1 MPSTFLTCKE
11 QERLACFPDDIQQ
24 WDLITYFTLTEHDC
38 SLIDT
43 YQGESNRLGA
53 ALQLC
58 AVRYLGFCPANL
70 HTASSDMT
78 AFLARQLK
86 VDPSVLQDYG
96 KRRMTRNVHFNAVLN
111 HLGFRR
117 VQIED
122 HEQIVAWLTERALE
136 HDKPTLLFQMICE
149 RLKQQQMIRPA
160 VTTLERWV
168 VTARMQA
175 HHESLRRLQ
184 PLLTPERVTLLDSLL
199 ITEEDKGKTQLYQ
212 FRQPAIS
219 NTPTALLSPL
229 GKLVTLQSWSVD
241 AWEMSAL
248 NPNRQKF
255 LARLGRKYTVQALRR
270 MGPERRYPILLSFL
284 KQTLIDLTDESIDI
298 FDVCI
303 ASRHKKARKALQEY
317 QTAIAETTEA
327 HSQLLQTIGDL
338 VLDDTVTDDNL
349 RQAIYHHIPRSN
361 LQMAVKEAH
370 ALRRP
375 NSYFDFLDDHYS
387 YVRQFAPQFLETLS
401 FESHEEDDTL
411 LEAIE
416 VFRSLNTTKRRKLPE
431 DVPVDFVPDNWQ
443 RFVAPEGHPERR
455 AYELCTLSTR
465 RDKLRSGDIYL
476 PNSRRY
482 TDPETFLIPRS
493 EWPDL
498 RTDVCQQ
505 LDLDPTGKARL
516 SERAQELKDLL
527 PRVDRVLDRSD
538 GIRIEEG
545 ELIVPMDEGEDLPE
559 GVQALD
565 DQIHRRIPDVD
576 LTDLLLE
583 VDQWTGFSQY
593 LTHAGG
599 GQPRTDDLVLHQHAA
614 IVGQGTNMGLI
625 EMAHSA
631 GLAYDRL
638 AWASTWYLREET
650 LKAAVATLVNF
661 QYRQPLAQHWGGGTL
676 SSSDGQRC
684 PVQGKV
690 RNARALPRYFGYGEG
705 MTFYTWSS
713 DQFSQYGTKV
723 ISSTVRDATY
733 VLDEILNN
741 ETDLTILEHTTD
753 TAGYTD

>member
-1 MPSTFLTCKE
+1 MPSTLLTCQE

-70 HTASSDMT
+70 NTASSDMT

-96 KRRMTRNVHFNAVLN
+96 KRRMTRSVHFNAVLT

-122 HEQIVAWLTERALE
+122 HEQIVEWLTERALE
-136 HDKPTLLFQMICE
+136 PDKPTLLFQMICE

-199 ITEEDKGKTQLYQ
+199 FTEEDKGKTQLYQ

-219 NTPTALLSPL
+219 NTPTALLSTL
-229 GKLVTLQSWSVD
+229 GKFATLQSWSVD

-303 ASRHKKARKALQEY
+303 ASRHKKARKALQDY

-349 RQAIYHHIPRSN
+349 RQAIYQYIPRSN
-361 LQMAVKEAH
+361 LQMAVKEALS
-370 ALRRP
+370 LRRP
-375 NSYFDFLDDHYS
+375 NGYVDFLDDHYS
-387 YVRQFAPQFLETLS
+387 YVRQFAPQFLDTLS
-401 FESHEEDDTL
+401 FESHEEDNTL
-411 LEAIE
+411 LKAIE
-416 VFRSLNTTKRRKLPE
+416 CFVRSIRPNDARCLTMCRSILFRTIGNGLSP
-431 DVPVDFVPDNWQ
+431 Q
-443 RFVAPEGHPERR
+443 RGNPSDGPMSFARF
-455 AYELCTLSTR
+455 
-465 RDKLRSGDIYL
+465 
-476 PNSRRY
+476 RRY
-482 TDPETFLIPRS
+482 
-493 EWPDL
+493 
-498 RTDVCQQ
+498 
-505 LDLDPTGKARL
+505 A
-516 SERAQELKDLL
+516 
-527 PRVDRVLDRSD
+527 
-538 GIRIEEG
+538 
-545 ELIVPMDEGEDLPE
+545 
-559 GVQALD
+559 
-565 DQIHRRIPDVD
+565 
-576 LTDLLLE
+576 
-583 VDQWTGFSQY
+583 
-593 LTHAGG
+593 
-599 GQPRTDDLVLHQHAA
+599 
-614 IVGQGTNMGLI
+614 
-625 EMAHSA
+625 
-631 GLAYDRL
+631 
-638 AWASTWYLREET
+638 
-650 LKAAVATLVNF
+650 
-661 QYRQPLAQHWGGGTL
+661 
-676 SSSDGQRC
+676 
-684 PVQGKV
+684 
-690 RNARALPRYFGYGEG
+690 
-705 MTFYTWSS
+705 
-713 DQFSQYGTKV
+713 
-723 ISSTVRDATY
+723 ISSARVTFIYPIADAIP
-733 VLDEILNN
+733 ILRRF
-741 ETDLTILEHTTD
+741 
-753 TAGYTD
+753 